1 MKEFKELLNKY
12 FNVRIKL
19 MNISSEYEKTK
30 AKCRRYLKAENQRQI
45 DLFKF
50 AQDNDLKIDEIINEW
65 NENVIPCTLMPIKD
79 IRKTNE
85 EKCRNY
91 KKQIKECEIE
101 FNQVCKEMIN
111 YLSHDN
117 N

>member
-1 MKEFKELLNKY
+1 MKNFTNLLNKY
-12 FNVRIKL
+12 YLSRLELNNAL
-19 MNISSEYEKTK
+19 SEYEKAK
-30 AKCRRYLKAENQRQI
+30 VKCRRYLKAENQRQI

-79 IRKTNE
+79 IRKINE

-91 KKQIKECEIE
+91 KKQIKEYEIE